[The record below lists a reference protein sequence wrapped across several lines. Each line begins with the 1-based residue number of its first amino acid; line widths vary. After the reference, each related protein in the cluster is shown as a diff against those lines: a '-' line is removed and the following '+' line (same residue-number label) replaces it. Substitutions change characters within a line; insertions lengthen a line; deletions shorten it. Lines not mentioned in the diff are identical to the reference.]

1 MFVQELRS
9 NRLNDLVM
17 KLYRSK
23 IIKVGK
29 GERTLQMYCC
39 FHLLSKLF
47 WSEKANWRF
56 RPIIVEESALK
67 SGSDIGDIMLP
78 SDMEK
83 DQIDVWVEIKNFFG
97 KETITNTMLRSLTRD
112 YEKCDSNHQ
121 RGGKGVV
128 LFTFDD
134 KIMGETLVQDLSNRF
149 PKVTTIVI
157 GGI

>member
-1 MFVQELRS
+1 M
-9 NRLNDLVM
+9 DL
-17 KLYRSK
+17 YQSK
-23 IIKVGK
+23 IIKIGK

-39 FHLLSKLF
+39 FHLLSRLF

-56 RPIIVEESALK
+56 RPIIVEESAVK
-67 SGSDIGDIMLP
+67 SGSAIGDIMLP
-78 SDMEK
+78 SDMKK
-83 DQIDVWVEIKNFFG
+83 DHVDVWVEIKNFFG
-97 KETITNTMLRSLTRD
+97 KETITNSMLASLTRD
-112 YEKCDSNHQ
+112 YEKCNSNCK

-134 KIMGETLVQDLSNRF
+134 KVMGEALVEELSNKF